1 MLGPEI
7 IPFILVLLLLLRTK
21 DGAKSNQRNLSRH
34 GQTVTSPQPRSVCRQ
49 MGGRGGQS
57 RGRPP
62 TEVATSDSEKA
73 AKARKNTNNNRSYG
87 VELGRVDATH
97 QSHQR
102 EFHQTLSPKFRS
114 RLRECGDEASSRG
127 NVKRM
132 KEEEGGGGKK
142 EPGLLPFLPCKK
154 TLIS

>member
-1 MLGPEI
+1 MG
-7 IPFILVLLLLLRTK
+7 K
-21 DGAKSNQRNLSRH
+21 LSLH
-34 GQTVTSPQPRSVCRQ
+34 LSPGQFVGRWV
-49 MGGRGGQS
+49 GRGGQS

-62 TEVATSDSEKA
+62 AEVATSDSEKA

-102 EFHQTLSPKFRS
+102 EFHQTPSPKFRR
-114 RLRECGDEASSRG
+114 RLRECGDEASLRG

-132 KEEEGGGGKK
+132 KEEEEKRNQVSSLFYPARK
-142 EPGLLPFLPCKK
+142 L
-154 TLIS
+154 

>member
-1 MLGPEI
+1 ML
-7 IPFILVLLLLLRTK
+7 IPASAQFALAHPWSTGGSNSEEDRRITSAQVGLSA
-21 DGAKSNQRNLSRH
+21 DGG
-34 GQTVTSPQPRSVCRQ
+34 GQ
-49 MGGRGGQS
+49 GGRS

-62 TEVATSDSEKA
+62 AEVATSDSEKA
-73 AKARKNTNNNRSYG
+73 AKARKNTNNNRGCG
-87 VELGRVDATH
+87 VELGPVDTTH

-102 EFHQTLSPKFRS
+102 EFHQTPSPKFRS

-132 KEEEGGGGKK
+132 KEEEGGGGGKK